1 MILVLIA
8 ERYFRKEE
16 LKVKTFSPKP
26 EDVKRDWYV
35 VDAAGKNLGRMAT
48 VIATRLYGKHKPEF
62 SHHMDMGDFI
72 IVVNADKV
80 QVTGNK
86 LQQKKYYH
94 HTGHIG
100 GIKEISLE
108 KQLAA
113 HPERVIFHAVRGM
126 LPKNKIGR
134 ALLKK
139 LKVYAGAEHPHKSQ
153 KATVLDI

>member
-94 HTGHIG
+94 HTGRIG

-113 HPERVIFHAVRGM
+113 YPERVIFHAVRGM

-139 LKVYAGAEHPHKSQ
+139 LKVYAGSEHPHKSQ